1 MMKEHFQLT
10 VADILNRKHFE
21 NARVIA
27 GEEGIHRFVKWVH
40 VVEVTSMRNLLNG
53 HELILST
60 GVAWKDNTDLFV
72 SMVKE
77 FLENNAAGLCI
88 EMGTYVSAI
97 PPEVIAI
104 ANNNQFPIIIFTQE
118 VPFVEITQDIHS
130 MIINQ
135 QYQKI
140 SDLEN
145 YSQSLNKRLLTIE
158 SYEDILQCIF
168 SALELQIIFRLKN
181 LEYKFVPE
189 ISQNEQKTMINQLET
204 VKMSPCNHIAS
215 SPIFLFGQEYAEL
228 FIYSKD
234 IPVSEYDILILDR
247 TATALAQHLLREMY
261 VEEKK
266 RVEEFEWL
274 YGWLEGEHSLES
286 ISEYFAQNGIK
297 TKTNEAV
304 VLITKLIPFKEKIT
318 QDGTYLKLLFRS
330 VFEQY
335 GFTVF
340 SVEKRNEITFI
351 LVNNRTKKN
360 IKERI
365 KTGIESIIDSEFIRK
380 QCSAKILIAAGNFIE
395 KLHDV
400 HKSYLTAKEA
410 QRILQ
415 KMTNKASYYFYEDLH
430 LYRLISKMSKHI
442 NLQEFAA
449 EYLQPVI
456 QYDQKY
462 NGKLLET
469 LKVYLECNGSKQEA
483 ASKLFIV
490 RQTLYHRLQKLENIL
505 GKDFME
511 HEKRVAI
518 EFMLLVQ
525 DYLSA
530 SQPNTSNTWFHKTD

>member
-27 GEEGIHRFVKWVH
+27 GEDGIHRFVKWVH
-40 VVEVTSMRNLLNG
+40 IVEVTSIRNLLNG
-53 HELILST
+53 DELILAT

-72 SMVKE
+72 SMVME

-88 EMGTYVSAI
+88 EMGTYMTAI
-97 PPEVIAI
+97 PAEVIDI
-104 ANNNQFPIIIFTQE
+104 ANEHQFPIIIFTQE
-118 VPFVEITQDIHS
+118 VPFVNITQDIHS
-130 MIINQ
+130 IIINQ

-140 SDLEN
+140 SDLEH
-145 YSQSLNKRLLTIE
+145 YSQSLNKRLLTME
-158 SYEDILQCIF
+158 SYGDILQCIF
-168 SALELQIIFRLKN
+168 SALGLQIIFRLKN
-181 LEYKFVPE
+181 LDYEFVPE
-189 ISQNEQKTMINQLET
+189 ISQAEQKKLMIQLEGT
-204 VKMSPCNHIAS
+204 EIHPCDHIAS
-215 SPIFLFGQEYAEL
+215 APIFLFGQEYAEL
-228 FIYSKD
+228 FIYSED
-234 IPVSEYDILILDR
+234 IPISEYDLLILDR

-286 ISEYFAQNGIK
+286 ISEYFTQNGIK

-304 VLITKLIPFKEKIT
+304 VLITKLIPLKEKIT
-318 QDGTYLKLLFRS
+318 QDVTYLKLLFRS
-330 VFEQY
+330 VFEHN

-340 SVEKRNEITFI
+340 PVEKRNELTFI

-360 IKERI
+360 VKERI
-365 KTGIESIIDSEFIRK
+365 KKAIESITESEFIRK
-380 QCSAKILIAAGNFIE
+380 QCSAKILIAVGNFIGNLNE
-395 KLHDV
+395 V
-400 HKSYLTAKEA
+400 HRSYLTAKET
-410 QRILQ
+410 QRIQQ
-415 KMTNKASYYFYEDLH
+415 KMTNKATYYFYEDLH
-430 LYRLISKMSKHI
+430 LYRLISQMSKHV
-442 NLQEFAA
+442 NLKEIAA

-505 GKDFME
+505 GEDFMD

-530 SQPNTSNTWFHKTD
+530 SQQNTSNTSFRKTE

>member
-21 NARVIA
+21 HARVIA
-27 GEEGIHRFVKWVH
+27 GEVGIHRFVKWVH

-60 GVAWKDNTDLFV
+60 GVAWKDNMDLFV

-88 EMGTYVSAI
+88 EMGTYMSAI

-104 ANNNQFPIIIFTQE
+104 ANDNQFPIIIFTQE

-130 MIINQ
+130 IIINQ

-158 SYEDILQCIF
+158 SYEEILQCIF

-181 LEYKFVPE
+181 LEYEFVPE

-204 VKMSPCNHIAS
+204 AKMISCNHIAS

-234 IPVSEYDILILDR
+234 IPVSEYDLLILDR
-247 TATALAQHLLREMY
+247 TATAIAQHLLREMY

-274 YGWLEGEHSLES
+274 YGWLEGEHSLEG
-286 ISEYFAQNGIK
+286 ISEYFSQNGIK
-297 TKTNEAV
+297 PKTNEAI
-304 VLITKLIPFKEKIT
+304 VLITKLIPLKEKIT
-318 QDGTYLKLLFRS
+318 QDVTYLKLLFRS

-380 QCSAKILIAAGNFIE
+380 QCSVKILIAAGYFIDN
-395 KLHDV
+395 LHEV

-415 KMTNKASYYFYEDLH
+415 KMTNKANYYFYEDLH
-430 LYRLISKMSKHI
+430 LYRLISHMSKHI

-462 NGKLLET
+462 KCKLLET

-490 RQTLYHRLQKLENIL
+490 RQTLYHRLQKLEDIL

-525 DYLSA
+525 DYLAA
-530 SQPNTSNTWFHKTD
+530 SQPNTSNTGFRKTD

>member
-10 VADILNRKHFE
+10 VEDILNRKHFE

-27 GEEGIHRFVKWVH
+27 GEEGLHRFVKWVH

-53 HELILST
+53 NELILST

-72 SMVKE
+72 SMVNE

-88 EMGTYVSAI
+88 EMGTYISAI
-97 PPEVIAI
+97 PTEVLEI
-104 ANNNQFPIIIFTQE
+104 ANEHQFPIIVFQQE
-118 VPFVEITQDIHS
+118 VPFVQITQDIHS
-130 MIINQ
+130 IIINQ

-145 YSQSLNKRLLTIE
+145 YSQSLNKRLLTME

-168 SALELQIIFRLKN
+168 SALDLQIIFRLKN
-181 LEYKFVPE
+181 LDYEFVPE
-189 ISQNEQKTMINQLET
+189 ISQIEQKTMITQLEEA
-204 VKMSPCNHIAS
+204 KIQLCKHIAS
-215 SPIFLFGQEYAEL
+215 APIFLFGQEYAEL

-234 IPVSEYDILILDR
+234 IPISEFDLLILDR
-247 TATALAQHLLREMY
+247 TATALAQHLLRDMY

-274 YGWLEGEHSLES
+274 YGWLEGEHSLDS

-304 VLITKLIPFKEKIT
+304 VLITKLIPLKEKTT
-318 QDGTYLKLLFRS
+318 QDVTYLKLLFRS
-330 VFEQY
+330 VFEQN

-351 LVNNRTKKN
+351 LVNNRAKKN
-360 IKERI
+360 VKDRI
-365 KTGIESIIDSEFIRK
+365 KTSIESIIESEFIRK
-380 QCSAKILIAAGNFIE
+380 QCSAKILIAAGNFIGNLIE
-395 KLHDV
+395 V
-400 HKSYLTAKEA
+400 HKSYLTAKET
-410 QRILQ
+410 QRIQ
-415 KMTNKASYYFYEDLH
+415 HKMTNKATYYFYEDLH
-430 LYRLISKMSKHI
+430 LFRLISQMSRHV
-442 NLQEFAA
+442 NLKEFAA

-505 GKDFME
+505 GEDFMD

-518 EFMLLVQ
+518 EFMLLVE

-530 SQPNTSNTWFHKTD
+530 SQPTTSNSKSIKIE

>member
-1 MMKEHFQLT
+1 MIKDHFHLS
-10 VADILNRKHFE
+10 VADILKRKNFE
-21 NARVIA
+21 NAQVIA
-27 GEEGIHRFVKWVH
+27 GEKGIHRFVKWVH
-40 VVEVTSMRNLLNG
+40 VVEVTSIRNLLNG
-53 HELILST
+53 NELILST
-60 GVAWKDNTDLFV
+60 GVAWRENTELFV

-77 FLENNAAGLCI
+77 FLENQAAGLCI
-88 EMGTYVSAI
+88 EMGTYMTEI
-97 PPEVIAI
+97 PVEVIEI
-104 ANNNQFPIIIFTQE
+104 ANDHHFPIIVFSEE
-118 VPFVEITQDIHS
+118 VPFVQITQDIHS
-130 MIINQ
+130 IIINQ

-158 SYEDILQCIF
+158 SYEDILHCMY
-168 SALELQIIFRLKN
+168 STLDLQIIFRLKN
-181 LEYKFVPE
+181 QEFEFVPE
-189 ISQNEQKTMINQLET
+189 INQPEQKTLINQLKAFKT
-204 VKMSPCNHIAS
+204 YPCEHIAS
-215 SPIFLFGQEYAEL
+215 HPIFLFGQECAEL

-234 IPVSEYDILILDR
+234 LPISEYDSLILDR

-274 YGWLEGEHSLES
+274 YGWLEGEHSLEG
-286 ISEYFAQNGIK
+286 INEYFVQNGIK

-304 VLITKLIPFKEKIT
+304 VLITKLIPLKEKIT
-318 QDGTYLKLLFRS
+318 QDVTYLKLLFRS
-330 VFEQY
+330 VLEQN

-360 IKERI
+360 VKERI
-365 KTGIESIIDSEFIRK
+365 KTAIESIIESEFIRK
-380 QCSAKILIAAGNFIE
+380 QCSAKIMIAAGSFIGNL
-395 KLHDV
+395 KDV
-400 HKSYLTAKEA
+400 HKSYHSAKET
-410 QRILQ
+410 QRIQQ
-415 KMTNKASYYFYEDLH
+415 KMSNKADYYFYEDLH
-430 LYRLISKMSKHI
+430 LYRLISQMSKHI
-442 NLQEFAA
+442 NLQEFAE

-456 QYDQKY
+456 HYDQKY

-483 ASKLFIV
+483 ASRLYIV

-505 GKDFME
+505 GEDFME

-525 DYLSA
+525 DYLES
-530 SQPNTSNTWFHKTD
+530 SQSLTNKNKYRKLE